1 MAPQP
6 IGQPDYNAFLPILAT
21 YANRKGGGNSGDLS
35 NILNPIMGLF
45 SNSYTAPQT
54 MTDEEI
60 QRIYAPQ
67 TNAIRSSD
75 DPIATSILDYIDRGY
90 PAIQIKKILSDGV
103 NKTGTIQLNDPNEI
117 TMYNKLV
124 DDLFAESKSVD
135 EQRYKIANEDTIYEK
150 YGMRNPNEEFD
161 AKQLFPEV
169 FSGLEAQKESIKK
182 SMEPKLKA
190 IRDQY
195 AKPED
200 NMPTGVY
207 KSATIEDFIKGK
219 VDIQVPGRKNLKP
232 TQQDK
237 NWSKVLA
244 HRIDDYVKGKAVQI
258 GTTGKSEFMTDES
271 FMAMVKQLEDTTGV
285 KVKLPNTIEDQIT
298 NKQRS
303 IGAVT
308 PRDERM
314 KQAQMNYQ
322 LELAGAP
329 VTAHK
334 VGATGGAVT
343 QIPVDNLRDP
353 VQQQQKL
360 IDLVQRKV
368 QEGLKARGETPFNQD
383 MLSRIILQKTMGG

>member
-1 MAPQP
+1 MSMQPP
-6 IGQPDYNAFLPILAT
+6 IGQPDYNAFLPILAA

-45 SNSYTAPQT
+45 SNSYTAPASIS
-54 MTDEEI
+54 DEEI

-67 TNAIRSSD
+67 TNAIRNSD

-135 EQRYKIANEDTIYEK
+135 EQRYKVANEDTIYEK
-150 YGMRNPNEEFD
+150 YGLRNPNEEFD

-169 FSGLEAQKESIKK
+169 FSGLESQKESIKK
-182 SMEPKLKA
+182 NVEPKLQA
-190 IRDQY
+190 IRDKFNY
-195 AKPED
+195 SEVPVTKL
-200 NMPTGVY
+200 G
-207 KSATIEDFIKGK
+207 KSATIEDFIKGR
-219 VDIQVPGRKNLKP
+219 VDFKLPGNKKP

-237 NWSKVLA
+237 NWSRVLA
-244 HRIDDYVKGKAVQI
+244 KRLDDYVKGIPVQLS
-258 GTTGKSEFMTDES
+258 TTGKSQWMDDATFES
-271 FMAMVKQLEDTTGV
+271 TAKQLEDATGI
-285 KVKLPNTIEDQIT
+285 KVQLPNQVEDMST

-303 IGAVT
+303 VGKVT
-308 PRDERM
+308 PRDERF
-314 KQAQMNYQ
+314 KQAQMKYQ

-334 VGATGGAVT
+334 VGNTGGAVT

-383 MLSRIILQKTMGG
+383 MLNRIILQKTMGG